1 MKNEAKDSIAS
12 YLSRVMNSEGAAAPK
27 TRVRVAIAGEEYTIV
42 AAETEEYIRRI
53 AALVDE
59 KVRGIM
65 ESGRVPLAD
74 AVVLAAC
81 NLADEKTR
89 AAETAE
95 SLRSQIKA
103 YSDEIARL
111 RTELSAM
118 RREAAARALEQD

>member
-27 TRVRVAIAGEEYTIV
+27 NRVRVEIAGEEYTVV
-42 AAETEEYIRRI
+42 AAETEDYIRRV

-59 KVRGIM
+59 KVRGIT
-65 ESGRVPLAD
+65 ENGRVSRAD

-111 RTELSAM
+111 RTELSAL